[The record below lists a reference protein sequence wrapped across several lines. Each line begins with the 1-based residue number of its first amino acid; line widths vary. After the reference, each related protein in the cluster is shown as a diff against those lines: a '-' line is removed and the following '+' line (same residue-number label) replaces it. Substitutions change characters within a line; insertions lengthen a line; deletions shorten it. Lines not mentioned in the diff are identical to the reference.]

1 MRKYQTHGLF
11 PIPVYMTDIDRDFTE
26 KELQFVKDQKK
37 HCVENSGNIHTKDN
51 YILNRPEFKDI
62 KNFIDEVCQ
71 SYLDNILCPKEDIEI
86 YVTQSWL
93 NYTEENKYH
102 HIHSHPNSIISGVLY
117 FNCDEQNDKI
127 KFTNP
132 KNYNQIKPE
141 IKEYNIWNS
150 ETWWFPLQTG
160 QLLMFP
166 SSTVHQVDTKKGLNT
181 RTSLAFNT
189 FYKGKLGTNNKL
201 TELIL

>member
-1 MRKYQTHGLF
+1 MREPVINSLF
-11 PIPVYMTDIDRDFTE
+11 PIPIYMTHIDRQFTK
-26 KELQFVKDQKK
+26 KELDFVESQKNYS
-37 HCVENSGNIHTKDN
+37 HNNVGNSVSNNN
-51 YILNRPEFKDI
+51 YILNKPQLKNIKIFLQQCCDYYLQTVICPNKDLKLYI
-62 KNFIDEVCQ
+62 
-71 SYLDNILCPKEDIEI
+71 
-86 YVTQSWL
+86 TQSWL

>member
-1 MRKYQTHGLF
+1 MREPVINSLF
-11 PIPVYMTDIDRDFTE
+11 PIPIYMTHIDRQFTK
-26 KELQFVKDQKK
+26 KELDFVESKK
-37 HCVENSGNIHTKDN
+37 NYSHNNVGNSVRNNN
-51 YILNRPEFKDI
+51 YILNKPQLKNIKIFLQQCCDYYLQTVICPNKDLKLYI
-62 KNFIDEVCQ
+62 
-71 SYLDNILCPKEDIEI
+71 
-86 YVTQSWL
+86 TQSWL

>member
-1 MRKYQTHGLF
+1 M
-11 PIPVYMTDIDRDFTE
+11 
-26 KELQFVKDQKK
+26 
-37 HCVENSGNIHTKDN
+37 
-51 YILNRPEFKDI
+51 
-62 KNFIDEVCQ
+62 
-71 SYLDNILCPKEDIEI
+71 
-86 YVTQSWL
+86 
-93 NYTEENKYH
+93 
-102 HIHSHPNSIISGVLY
+102 LY

-166 SSTVHQVDTKKGLNT
+166 SSTVHQVYTKKGLNT

>member
-1 MRKYQTHGLF
+1 MREPVINSLF
-11 PIPVYMTDIDRDFTE
+11 PIPIYMTHIDRQFTK
-26 KELQFVKDQKK
+26 KELDFVESQKNYS
-37 HCVENSGNIHTKDN
+37 HNNVGNSVSNNN
-51 YILNRPEFKDI
+51 YILNKPQLKNIKIFLQQCCDYYLQTVICPNKDLKLYI
-62 KNFIDEVCQ
+62 
-71 SYLDNILCPKEDIEI
+71 
-86 YVTQSWL
+86 TQSWL

-181 RTSLAFNT
+181 RTSLAYNT

>member
-1 MRKYQTHGLF
+1 MREPVINSLF
-11 PIPVYMTDIDRDFTE
+11 PIPIYMTHIDRQFTK
-26 KELQFVKDQKK
+26 KELDFVESQKNYS
-37 HCVENSGNIHTKDN
+37 HNNVGNSVSNNN
-51 YILNRPEFKDI
+51 YILNKPQLKNIKIYLQQTCDYYLQTVICPNKDLKLYI
-62 KNFIDEVCQ
+62 
-71 SYLDNILCPKEDIEI
+71 
-86 YVTQSWL
+86 TQSWL

>member
-1 MRKYQTHGLF
+1 MTH
-11 PIPVYMTDIDRDFTE
+11 IDRQFTK
-26 KELQFVKDQKK
+26 KELDFVESQKNYS
-37 HCVENSGNIHTKDN
+37 HNNVGNSVSNNN
-51 YILNRPEFKDI
+51 YILNKPQLKNIKIFLQQCCDYYLQTVICPNKDLKLYI
-62 KNFIDEVCQ
+62 
-71 SYLDNILCPKEDIEI
+71 
-86 YVTQSWL
+86 TQSWL